1 MQKHCTKAYKE
12 AVLERAAIMEF
23 DGNMS
28 REDADLMAE
37 LFTSPSS
44 CSAHD
49 AQAGHSPTAALAS
62 RPTAPKQ

>member
-1 MQKHCTKAYKE
+1 MQKHRAKAYE
-12 AVLERAAIMEF
+12 EEVLERAAIMEF

-37 LFTSPSS
+37 LFTSS

-49 AQAGHSPTAALAS
+49 AQAGHSPTAAPAS